1 MGTQEG
7 HTIYVIAHAA
17 GLSAASVT
25 PGTRLLQDIRMDGDD
40 AVDFF
45 KTFEKKFNVD
55 LVRLWEHWH
64 HHFAPEGI
72 FQGLPF
78 RGLEI
83 EITVQDLID
92 SANTGRWL
100 KKYRGES
107 SP

>member
-55 LVRLWEHWH
+55 LVRLWEHC
-64 HHFAPEGI
+64 
-72 FQGLPF
+72 
-78 RGLEI
+78 
-83 EITVQDLID
+83 ITISL
-92 SANTGRWL
+92 R
-100 KKYRGES
+100 RES
-107 SP
+107 SRGYRFADSKSRLSSRTL